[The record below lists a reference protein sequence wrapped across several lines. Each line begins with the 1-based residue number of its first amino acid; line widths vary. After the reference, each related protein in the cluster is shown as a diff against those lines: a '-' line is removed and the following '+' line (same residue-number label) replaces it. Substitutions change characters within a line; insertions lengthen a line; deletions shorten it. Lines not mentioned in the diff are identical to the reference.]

1 MGFVLHSGRRRRA
14 CLAVGTDDCCL
25 PSCMRER
32 VGACE
37 PWDCAQS
44 VQMAG
49 ASGVISVYYSVSEYT
64 QIYGSFAAPS
74 DLAAPPALRSASLFL
89 TALQYSSRSLRFEQ
103 TL

>member
-49 ASGVISVYYSVSEYT
+49 ASGVISVCIQFQNIHANLRIT
-64 QIYGSFAAPS
+64 GRFAIC
-74 DLAAPPALRSASLFL
+74 DLISARSASLAFPCGFTVL
-89 TALQYSSRSLRFEQ
+89 VAVVAV
-103 TL
+103 